1 MVTDRSPFTR
11 GPRRWHSE
19 RMPEPPPARAGRG
32 YQLRTGDPD
41 QIAVSVAFAPLHSLV
56 ALIRQAAA
64 SPPAGRLAGL
74 RQRLRPQSRFAFGSF
89 AAAGPATLPDCCLPI
104 APVADVTVAEQV
116 ARLRDLPGQVLL
128 DELHGPIGDHLPA
141 AWAMADQPGRW
152 LRSWAEVCLDA
163 WNELE
168 AQWRKA
174 GPLLST
180 EVRRIGTASVSG
192 SLDALL
198 NSLHPRVSYHEGV
211 LSCAFPWD
219 GCRDLGRRRLVLVPM
234 LSSAT
239 DIVVSYELP
248 GVAYLAYPLRRPRP
262 PGSASAG
269 SGSAGPAGDPL
280 TLILGPAR
288 AAALR
293 ALRRPAT
300 VNQLAVAIGCAPTT
314 ATYHI
319 QQLVAAGLATRQR
332 CGSSV
337 QISRTLRGA
346 ELVDLL
352 SS

>member
-1 MVTDRSPFTR
+1 
-11 GPRRWHSE
+11 
-19 RMPEPPPARAGRG
+19 MPEPPPARAGRG
-32 YQLRTGDPD
+32 YQLRMGDPD
-41 QIAVSVAFAPLHSLV
+41 QIAVSVALAPQHSLV
-56 ALIRQAAA
+56 ALVRQAAA
-64 SPPAGRLAGL
+64 SSPAGRLATL

-116 ARLRDLPGQVLL
+116 DRLRDLPGQVLL

-141 AWAMADQPGRW
+141 TWAMADQPGRW

-163 WNELE
+163 WDELE

-174 GPLLST
+174 GPLFST
-180 EVRRIGTASVSG
+180 EVRRIGTAAVSG
-192 SLDALL
+192 GLDALL
-198 NSLHPRVSYHEGV
+198 NSLHPRVTYHEGV

-219 GCRDLGRRRLVLVPM
+219 GYRDLGSRRLVLVPM
-234 LSSAT
+234 LASAA
-239 DIVVSYELP
+239 DMLVSYELP
-248 GVAYLAYPLRRPRP
+248 GVVYLAYPLRRPRP
-262 PGSASAG
+262 PGS
-269 SGSAGPAGDPL
+269 GSAAPAGDPL

-288 AAALR
+288 ATALR

-300 VNQLAVAIGCAPTT
+300 VNQLALAIGCAPTT

-319 QQLVAAGLATRQR
+319 QHLVAAGLAARQR

-352 SS
+352 SG